1 MSWCQP
7 VRMLSPFRW
16 CVRWDTALIS
26 RGQRETTMIRPTTPE
41 ETPVLVEIA
50 TGTKVF
56 KPHEL
61 LTLQEVLDE
70 YHEANQ
76 GFGHRAVTY
85 EKDGRP
91 IGFAYYAPTA
101 MTDQTW

>member
-1 MSWCQP
+1 
-7 VRMLSPFRW
+7 
-16 CVRWDTALIS
+16 
-26 RGQRETTMIRPTTPE
+26 MIRPTTPE

-70 YHEANQ
+70 YHEANH
-76 GFGHRAVTY
+76 GYGHRAVTY
-85 EKDGRP
+85 EKDGRA

-101 MTDQTW
+101 MTDQTWYLYWIAVDRTVQARGVGAALLRYVEIGRAHV